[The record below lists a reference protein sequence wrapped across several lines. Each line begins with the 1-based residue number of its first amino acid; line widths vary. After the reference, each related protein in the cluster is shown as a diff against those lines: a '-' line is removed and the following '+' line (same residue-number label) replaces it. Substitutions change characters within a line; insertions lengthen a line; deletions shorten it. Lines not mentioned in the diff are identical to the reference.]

1 MPPEKRVTVEPLH
14 LKSRCCPKAT
24 QRKVTRSIHE
34 PSRDIARAIS
44 QTAQYAISCKLR
56 KKVASLALAG
66 FDGEVQC
73 GARVTS
79 STSQPPPKTSESS
92 QNSSHHPKT
101 PAQHERAQAR
111 LNNRPSKIRK
121 TTDFFNGISSEPS
134 SECFRQMTALRTAMT
149 ESRKPQPPQYKFR
162 RKRSNESLPGDR
174 LEIRAVVR
182 FLRDKL

>member
-1 MPPEKRVTVEPLH
+1 MNLHATLPELSAKPRNMQSRASYERRSKCCLH
-14 LKSRCCPKAT
+14 TSN
-24 QRKVTRSIHE
+24 
-34 PSRDIARAIS
+34 
-44 QTAQYAISCKLR
+44 
-56 KKVASLALAG
+56 ASLALAG
-66 FDGEVQC
+66 FDYEVHVVP
-73 GARVTS
+73 VTS